1 MNLSRRPYNGRGA
14 GTGNPPGQCDGKM
27 RGRAPVTEYV
37 VYVDQVFLGN
47 FLMNYLILWS
57 AGRLSSV
64 RIRSFRL
71 LLASLAGS
79 VYSLAAFVPGTGPL
93 FTFTGKLLFSL
104 LLLLLAFAPLSW
116 RAWAVCTAFFYACS
130 FALGGMVLGF
140 AYLLHAN
147 AGFFQELTGVSAV
160 LHRHFWTGVVCA
172 LLFGWT
178 AYRFG
183 AALVRRRLAQRF
195 FEVGISFSGR
205 RVDVKALLD
214 TGNSLVDPL
223 TGEPV
228 IVVEYEAIKPILPPE
243 LSAPLEEEQLDF
255 TRLLAGVAGKPWAA
269 RLRLI
274 PFQSLGQ
281 QHGLLPGIRPDLVE
295 IDRGERKVAVE
306 RVIVGICRHRLH
318 SGENYRAL
326 LHPGLLEAA

>member
-1 MNLSRRPYNGRGA
+1 M
-14 GTGNPPGQCDGKM
+14 
-27 RGRAPVTEYV
+27 TEYV

-57 AGRLSSV
+57 AGRLGNLPA
-64 RIRSFRL
+64 RAWRL
-71 LLASLAGS
+71 ALASFAGS
-79 VYSLAAFVPGTGPL
+79 VYALFFFLPGTAL
-93 FTFTGKLLFSL
+93 LYTFAGKFLFSL
-104 LLLLLAFAPLSW
+104 LMVLAAFAPLSW
-116 RAWAVCTAFFYACS
+116 RAWAYCTGLFYACS

-140 AYLLHAN
+140 TSLLHSN
-147 AGFFQELTGVSAV
+147 AGFFQELAEFPAV
-160 LHRHFWTGVVCA
+160 VHRHFWTGVAGA
-172 LLFGWT
+172 LLFGWA

-183 AALVRRRLAQRF
+183 SGILRRRLAQKIF
-195 FEVGISFSGR
+195 PVGISFSGR

-243 LSAPLEEEQLDF
+243 LRTSLEEEQLDY

-274 PFQSLGQ
+274 PFQSLGV
-281 QHGLLPGIRPDLVE
+281 QHGLLPGIRPDAVE
-295 IDRGERKVAVE
+295 IAQGEKKVAVD
-306 RVIVGICRHRLH
+306 RVVVGICRHRLH
-318 SGENYRAL
+318 EGENYRAL